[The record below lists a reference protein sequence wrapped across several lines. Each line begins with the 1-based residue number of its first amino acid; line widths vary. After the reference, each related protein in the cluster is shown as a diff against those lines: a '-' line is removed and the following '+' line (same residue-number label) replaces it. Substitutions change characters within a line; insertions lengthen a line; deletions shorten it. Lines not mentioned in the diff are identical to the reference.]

1 MRMNNQRET
10 NTTTALLERLTIR
23 SIDLW
28 MLWCD
33 AKKSKREKYFDLP
46 QSDTLFGDITRGILA
61 LYNRVF
67 ASLLLEGVYEK
78 AVRNS
83 IFLEWETVDS
93 TSSSAFFFATSEI
106 RQGVIYQRLRLL
118 KSSWA
123 SRKTI
128 EDSMLPCLTRR
139 SKISSALRS
148 LVLRRVFQERLQV
161 YKQKGTRSPKGK
173 QLRRLRY
180 INSISL
186 VSSLSMLKVSLF
198 GRPWFRVARRQGH
211 GGLAERATRNQKVC
225 IWKVEWRK
233 TNNNTVLAWS
243 SDISQWDICHNSVRA
258 TTEVVERVVG
268 SSGFSDFLTQ
278 AVE

>member
-148 LVLRRVFQERLQV
+148 LVLRRVFQERLRWTITS
-161 YKQKGTRSPKGK
+161 GPLRS
-173 QLRRLRY
+173 
-180 INSISL
+180 
-186 VSSLSMLKVSLF
+186 
-198 GRPWFRVARRQGH
+198 
-211 GGLAERATRNQKVC
+211 
-225 IWKVEWRK
+225 
-233 TNNNTVLAWS
+233 
-243 SDISQWDICHNSVRA
+243 
-258 TTEVVERVVG
+258 
-268 SSGFSDFLTQ
+268 
-278 AVE
+278 